1 MFSKMTLGGEQRVEV
16 RTEQKQQAG
25 SKAGGTQVSGDDGSD
40 LDSILE
46 SNDVVRFWVSSEG

>member
-1 MFSKMTLGGEQRVEV
+1 MTLGGERRVEV